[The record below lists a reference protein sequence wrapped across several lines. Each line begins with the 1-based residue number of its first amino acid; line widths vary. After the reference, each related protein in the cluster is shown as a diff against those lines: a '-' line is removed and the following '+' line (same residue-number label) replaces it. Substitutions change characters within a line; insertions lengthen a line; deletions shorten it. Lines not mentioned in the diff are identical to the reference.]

1 MADLHTIAQ
10 VAYDQVFPNADDQTS
25 IKVQHFIEV
34 AKTRY
39 AQELFIL
46 SKESKRIDG
55 KWDIPESLLRE
66 TTLKIENNEADI
78 SDLKIF
84 QSFEGH
90 KWVGMLGRFGN
101 DDCKYI
107 KQTINL
113 ANIIDSEEYCGNSKP
128 YVIIGKKIKFPL
140 GAHHDTESL
149 IYASSGEDLDDS
161 FEVDDAIGD
170 RVGDYLFKRFSNKLP
185 EDRTDN
191 SNSNK

>member
-1 MADLHTIAQ
+1 MLQDIQTTTIDVNVWNALIFIVSSLIAILLGVIAWYAKGQFEKVSSMSIDIATMRENGKDMKEDVTHIKDDL
-10 VAYDQVFPNADDQTS
+10 DS
-25 IKVQHFIEV
+25 IKEKISDHE
-34 AKTRY
+34 
-39 AQELFIL
+39 
-46 SKESKRIDG
+46 KRIY
-55 KWDIPESLLRE
+55 R
-66 TTLKIENNEADI
+66 
-78 SDLKIF
+78 
-84 QSFEGH
+84 
-90 KWVGMLGRFGN
+90 LGRFGN